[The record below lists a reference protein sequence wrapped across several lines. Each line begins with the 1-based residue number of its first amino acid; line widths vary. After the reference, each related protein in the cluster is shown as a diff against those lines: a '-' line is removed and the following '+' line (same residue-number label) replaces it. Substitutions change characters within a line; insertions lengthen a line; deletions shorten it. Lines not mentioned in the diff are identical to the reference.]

1 MRRPIQKT
9 EECYMAKKVIS
20 FIVILLVFCTAGA
33 AVLIGTSNFGLGFG
47 GMTENPV
54 SSAYA
59 LDRAGD
65 IYYVNRTSTGME
77 LVCVDSTG
85 KRLFEKKL
93 DPAVF
98 GGDFTVSGIY
108 VEHDK
113 GIYLTVYEYDPETQ
127 GLHSEFLRGRNL
139 CRGGVLAEGLLPDE
153 RPDAACVVVQRGRQ
167 RSVLRAA

>member
-59 LDRAGD
+59 AG
-65 IYYVNRTSTGME
+65 
-77 LVCVDSTG
+77 
-85 KRLFEKKL
+85 
-93 DPAVF
+93 P
-98 GGDFTVSGIY
+98 
-108 VEHDK
+108 
-113 GIYLTVYEYDPETQ
+113 
-127 GLHSEFLRGRNL
+127 RGRY
-139 CRGGVLAEGLLPDE
+139 LLREPYKH
-153 RPDAACVVVQRGRQ
+153 RNGACVRGFHRK
-167 RSVLRAA
+167 AAV

>member
-1 MRRPIQKT
+1 
-9 EECYMAKKVIS
+9 MAKKVIS

-113 GIYLTVYEYDPETQ
+113 GIYLTVYEPGNAVHQQ

-153 RPDAACVVVQRGRQ
+153 RPDDACVVVQRGRQ
-167 RSVLRAA
+167 RSIFRAA

>member
-1 MRRPIQKT
+1 
-9 EECYMAKKVIS
+9 MAKKVIS

-113 GIYLTVYEYDPETQ
+113 GIYLTVYEYDPETLFISRVSIQ
-127 GLHSEFLRGRNL
+127 NFYEDRSEERRVGKE
-139 CRGGVLAEGLLPDE
+139 CRSRWSPYH
-153 RPDAACVVVQRGRQ
+153 
-167 RSVLRAA
+167 

>member
-1 MRRPIQKT
+1 
-9 EECYMAKKVIS
+9 MAKKVIS

-113 GIYLTVYEYDPETQ
+113 GIYLTIDEYER
-127 GLHSEFLRGRNL
+127 GLWNGK
-139 CRGGVLAEGLLPDE
+139 
-153 RPDAACVVVQRGRQ
+153 
-167 RSVLRAA
+167 

>member
-1 MRRPIQKT
+1 
-9 EECYMAKKVIS
+9 MAKKVIS

-77 LVCVDSTG
+77 LVCG
-85 KRLFEKKL
+85 FHRK
-93 DPAVF
+93 A
-98 GGDFTVSGIY
+98 
-108 VEHDK
+108 
-113 GIYLTVYEYDPETQ
+113 
-127 GLHSEFLRGRNL
+127 
-139 CRGGVLAEGLLPDE
+139 
-153 RPDAACVVVQRGRQ
+153 
-167 RSVLRAA
+167 SV

>member
-1 MRRPIQKT
+1 
-9 EECYMAKKVIS
+9 MAKKVIS

-98 GGDFTVSGIY
+98 GDRKS
-108 VEHDK
+108 
-113 GIYLTVYEYDPETQ
+113 
-127 GLHSEFLRGRNL
+127 
-139 CRGGVLAEGLLPDE
+139 
-153 RPDAACVVVQRGRQ
+153 VV
-167 RSVLRAA
+167 